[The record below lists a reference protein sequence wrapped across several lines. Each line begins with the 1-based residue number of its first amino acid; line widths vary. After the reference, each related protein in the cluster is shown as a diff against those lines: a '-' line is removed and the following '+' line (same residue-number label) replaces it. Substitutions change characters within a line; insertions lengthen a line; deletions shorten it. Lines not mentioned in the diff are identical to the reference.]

1 MLWYIYT
8 TYASYLSV
16 ASSKKV
22 FRCAMNILI
31 ETNLIKNKKNVFY
44 MSIKLSKHKLGSV
57 NEILC
62 SRQKVRSRLKSR
74 SNFLSTWGKQ
84 RINLF

>member
-31 ETNLIKNKKNVFY
+31 E
-44 MSIKLSKHKLGSV
+44 
-57 NEILC
+57 
-62 SRQKVRSRLKSR
+62 
-74 SNFLSTWGKQ
+74 
-84 RINLF
+84 INLRKKLKNAFLHVNQAKQT